1 MKLLIWKLC
10 KKRWKLELWQNYL
23 VTALSW
29 NCMGI
34 SPSNIQQKIPNKWN
48 MTMVRNL
55 TTNHY
60 IGCQCDGV
68 SFDSICTWS
77 LVVMDWVARTL
88 ASKQSQY
95 AQMPFSTDA
104 ALLLSSSKKFS
115 NIQSLMEVTGS
126 YLSKFRQRR
135 RLMITKKMLRWETYP
150 VVVCGIGIVEVFLEE
165 RNYTVLLLRNVR
177 WLRTSVP
184 TIAISTSNGSVSP
197 VLCLMQVAPPNL
209 QPTR

>member
-1 MKLLIWKLC
+1 MSFLSGIRLKFWNFEALIWAESGVIKERAPDGANKALHAVEAFIVLIMKLLIWKLC

-60 IGCQCDGV
+60 IGCHCDGV

-126 YLSKFRQRR
+126 YLSKSRQ
-135 RLMITKKMLRWETYP
+135 LGASW
-150 VVVCGIGIVEVFLEE
+150 
-165 RNYTVLLLRNVR
+165 
-177 WLRTSVP
+177 
-184 TIAISTSNGSVSP
+184 
-197 VLCLMQVAPPNL
+197 
-209 QPTR
+209 

>member
-1 MKLLIWKLC
+1 MKELLTELIKHCMQLKLLLFSPWNC
-10 KKRWKLELWQNYL
+10 WFENYAKKRRKLELWQNYL

-95 AQMPFSTDA
+95 EQMLFSTDA

-126 YLSKFRQRR
+126 YLSKSRQ
-135 RLMITKKMLRWETYP
+135 LGASW
-150 VVVCGIGIVEVFLEE
+150 
-165 RNYTVLLLRNVR
+165 
-177 WLRTSVP
+177 
-184 TIAISTSNGSVSP
+184 
-197 VLCLMQVAPPNL
+197 
-209 QPTR
+209 

>member
-184 TIAISTSNGSVSP
+184 TIAISTSNESVPP
-197 VLCLMQVAPPNL
+197 VLCLVQVAPPNL